1 MSETTADTTTADT
14 TTADTTTADTTTADT
29 TTADTTTADT
39 TTADTTTADTTTGTG
54 ADAAAD
60 TTEGSTTGTGSA
72 VETGTDTVVVELR
85 GRVAVVTVTRPD
97 VRNAL
102 NLGVLD
108 GIEAALDACERRAD
122 VDAVVFTGAGEKS
135 FVAGAD
141 VSQLVGYTLQDGL
154 RARMQ
159 RLWDRIQDLELPTI
173 AAVNGVA
180 LGGGNELAMSC
191 DIRIAADRARFGLP
205 EAGLGI
211 LPGAGGT
218 QRLSRLVGLGRAQE
232 MILTGRI
239 IDAEEA
245 LLIGL
250 VTSVVAPEEL
260 LDAALGTAGTI
271 LAKGPLAVR
280 LAKLVVR
287 GGAETD
293 QRTGL
298 LLERLAQSLLYA
310 ADEKAEGARAFLEKR
325 PARFREA

>member
-1 MSETTADTTTADT
+1 MTDSTGTTTAA
-14 TTADTTTADTTTADT
+14 TTAG
-29 TTADTTTADT
+29 
-39 TTADTTTADTTTGTG
+39 TTTGTTADSTAGTATADSTAGTTTDSTSG
-54 ADAAAD
+54 ATDAV
-60 TTEGSTTGTGSA
+60 TTAGTSTGTVVDTGTG
-72 VETGTDTVVVELR
+72 TVTAELR
-85 GRVAVVTVTRPD
+85 GRVAVVTVNRPE

-102 NLGVLD
+102 NFGVLD
-108 GIEAALDACERRAD
+108 GIEAALDAFERRED
-122 VDAVVFTGAGEKS
+122 VGAVVFTGAGEKS

-141 VSQLVGYTLQDGL
+141 ISQLVGYTLRDGL

-159 RLWDRIQDLELPTI
+159 RLYDRVQDLELPTI
-173 AAVNGVA
+173 AAVNGFA

-191 DIRIAADRARFGLP
+191 DIRIAAGNARFGLP
-205 EAGLGI
+205 ETNLGI

-245 LLIGL
+245 LRIGL
-250 VTSVVAPEEL
+250 VTSVVPAEEL
-260 LDAALGTAGTI
+260 MGAALATAETI

-287 GGAETD
+287 NGAETD

-310 ADEKAEGARAFLEKR
+310 SDEKAEGASAFLEKR
-325 PARFREA
+325 PARFREQG

>member
-1 MSETTADTTTADT
+1 MTDTTISSTTAGDRVV
-14 TTADTTTADTTTADT
+14 
-29 TTADTTTADT
+29 
-39 TTADTTTADTTTGTG
+39 
-54 ADAAAD
+54 
-60 TTEGSTTGTGSA
+60 TTELSGG
-72 VETGTDTVVVELR
+72 
-85 GRVAVVTVTRPD
+85 VAIVTVNRPE

-102 NLGVLD
+102 NFEVLN
-108 GIEAALDACERRAD
+108 GIEDALDSIERDDDIGAI
-122 VDAVVFTGAGEKS
+122 VFTGHGDKA

-141 VSQLVGYTLQDGL
+141 INQLVAYTMRDGL
-154 RARMQ
+154 KARMQ
-159 RLWDRIQDLELPTI
+159 RLWDRIQESDVPTI
-173 AAVNGVA
+173 AAVNGFA

-191 DIRIAADRARFGLP
+191 DIRVAAENAQFGLP
-205 EAGLGI
+205 ETNLGI

-245 LLIGL
+245 LRIGL
-250 VTSVVAPEEL
+250 VTNVVPSEEL
-260 LDAALGTAGTI
+260 MSTAMTTAETI

-287 GGAETD
+287 NGAETD

-310 ADEKAEGARAFLEKR
+310 SDEKAEGARAFLEKR
-325 PARFREA
+325 RARFVDHE

>member
-1 MSETTADTTTADT
+1 MTNTTTEPATDR
-14 TTADTTTADTTTADT
+14 
-29 TTADTTTADT
+29 
-39 TTADTTTADTTTGTG
+39 
-54 ADAAAD
+54 AAAIPAD
-60 TTEGSTTGTGSA
+60 VPTDPSVT
-72 VETGTDTVVVELR
+72 VEVRD
-85 GRVAVVTVTRPD
+85 RVAVLTVNRPE

-102 NLGVLD
+102 NAGVLD
-108 GIEAALDACERRAD
+108 GIEAALDECERRRD
-122 VDAVVFTGAGEKS
+122 VGAVVFTGAGEKA

-141 VSQLVGYTLQDGL
+141 ISQLVGYTMRDGL

-159 RLWDRIQDLELPTI
+159 RLYDRIQDLELPTI
-173 AAVNGVA
+173 AAVNGFA

-191 DIRIAADRARFGLP
+191 DIRIAAENARFGLP
-205 EAGLGI
+205 ETNLGI

-232 MILTGRI
+232 MILTGRL

-245 LLIGL
+245 LRIGL
-250 VTSVVAPEEL
+250 VTSVVPQDGL
-260 LDAALGTAGTI
+260 LDAALATAGTI

-287 GGAETD
+287 NGAETD

-310 ADEKAEGARAFLEKR
+310 SDEKSEGAGAFLEKR
-325 PARFREA
+325 PARFPQHDDRQPPADKTTDPGRPAPKEQP

>member
-1 MSETTADTTTADT
+1 MTNTATGTAVSAPAGSAAGSTADAP
-14 TTADTTTADTTTADT
+14 
-29 TTADTTTADT
+29 
-39 TTADTTTADTTTGTG
+39 
-54 ADAAAD
+54 AAP
-60 TTEGSTTGTGSA
+60 TVT
-72 VETGTDTVVVELR
+72 VEVRD
-85 GRVAVVTVTRPD
+85 RVAVLTVNRPE

-102 NLGVLD
+102 NAGVLD
-108 GIEAALDACERRAD
+108 GIEAALDECERRPD
-122 VDAVVFTGAGEKS
+122 VGAVVFTGAGEKA
-135 FVAGAD
+135 FVVGAD
-141 VSQLVGYTLQDGL
+141 ISQLVGYTMRDGL

-159 RLWDRIQDLELPTI
+159 RLYDRIQDLELPTV
-173 AAVNGVA
+173 AAVNGFA

-191 DIRIAADRARFGLP
+191 DIRIAAENARFGLP
-205 EAGLGI
+205 ETNLGI

-245 LLIGL
+245 LRIGL
-250 VTSVVAPEEL
+250 VTSVVPQEVL
-260 LDAALGTAGTI
+260 LDSALATAGTI

-287 GGAETD
+287 SGAETD

-310 ADEKAEGARAFLEKR
+310 SDEKAEGAGAFLEKR
-325 PARFREA
+325 PARFPQHDDRHPTEPGRPAPKEQP

>member
-1 MSETTADTTTADT
+1 MSETTTDATTGTAADTTTGTNSSTGTDADT
-14 TTADTTTADTTTADT
+14 TTGADTA
-29 TTADTTTADT
+29 
-39 TTADTTTADTTTGTG
+39 ADTTTGTG
-54 ADAAAD
+54 ATGADTSTGTDAAI
-60 TTEGSTTGTGSA
+60 ETGTG
-72 VETGTDTVVVELR
+72 TVVVELR
-85 GRVAVVTVTRPD
+85 GRVAVVTVTRPE

-102 NLGVLD
+102 NVGVLD

-141 VSQLVGYTLQDGL
+141 ISQLVGYTLQDGL

-245 LLIGL
+245 LRIGL
-250 VTSVVAPEEL
+250 VTSVVPPEEL

-310 ADEKAEGARAFLEKR
+310 ADEKAEGASAFLEKR
-325 PARFREA
+325 PAHFRDA

>member
-1 MSETTADTTTADT
+1 MTNTTTDSATLVT
-14 TTADTTTADTTTADT
+14 TSVRD
-29 TTADTTTADT
+29 
-39 TTADTTTADTTTGTG
+39 
-54 ADAAAD
+54 
-60 TTEGSTTGTGSA
+60 
-72 VETGTDTVVVELR
+72 R
-85 GRVAVVTVTRPD
+85 IAVVTVNRPE

-102 NLGVLD
+102 NYGVLD
-108 GIEAALDACERRAD
+108 GIEAALDAFELRED
-122 VDAVVFTGAGEKS
+122 VGAVVFTGTGEKA

-141 VSQLVGYTLQDGL
+141 ITQLVGYTLRDGL

-159 RLWDRIQDLELPTI
+159 RLYDRIQDLELPTI

-191 DIRIAADRARFGLP
+191 DIRIAAANARFGLP
-205 EAGLGI
+205 ETNLGI

-245 LLIGL
+245 LRIGL
-250 VTSVVAPEEL
+250 VTSVVPAEEL
-260 LDAALGTAGTI
+260 MDSARATARTI

-287 GGAETD
+287 NGAETD

-310 ADEKAEGARAFLEKR
+310 ADEKAEGVSAFLEKR
-325 PARFREA
+325 PARFRNDV

>member
-1 MSETTADTTTADT
+1 MTNTPTNGAEPITTTVQD
-14 TTADTTTADTTTADT
+14 
-29 TTADTTTADT
+29 
-39 TTADTTTADTTTGTG
+39 
-54 ADAAAD
+54 
-60 TTEGSTTGTGSA
+60 
-72 VETGTDTVVVELR
+72 
-85 GRVAVVTVTRPD
+85 RVAVVTVNRPE
-97 VRNAL
+97 VRNAI
-102 NLGVLD
+102 NYEVLD
-108 GIEAALDACERRAD
+108 GIEAALDALERRED
-122 VDAVVFTGAGEKS
+122 IGAVVFTGAGEKS

-141 VSQLVGYTLQDGL
+141 ISQLVRYTLRDGL

-159 RLWDRIQDLELPTI
+159 RLYDRIQDLEVPTI

-191 DIRIAADRARFGLP
+191 DIRIAAAHARFGLP
-205 EAGLGI
+205 ETNLGI

-245 LLIGL
+245 LRIGL
-250 VTSVVAPEEL
+250 VTSVVPAEEL
-260 LDAALGTAGTI
+260 MDTVRGTARTI

-280 LAKLVVR
+280 LAKVVVR
-287 GGAETD
+287 NGAETD

-310 ADEKAEGARAFLEKR
+310 ADEKAEGASAFLEKR
-325 PARFREA
+325 PARFGADA

>member
-1 MSETTADTTTADT
+1 MSETTTDATTTDATTGTAADSSTGTDADTTTSTGTDADRTTGAGTAADT
-14 TTADTTTADTTTADT
+14 G
-29 TTADTTTADT
+29 
-39 TTADTTTADTTTGTG
+39 TTGTTG
-54 ADAAAD
+54 TDTSTGTDAAI
-60 TTEGSTTGTGSA
+60 ETGTG
-72 VETGTDTVVVELR
+72 TVVVELR
-85 GRVAVVTVTRPD
+85 GRVAVVTVTRPE

-102 NLGVLD
+102 NVGVLD

-141 VSQLVGYTLQDGL
+141 ISQLVGYTLQDGL

-245 LLIGL
+245 LRIGL
-250 VTSVVAPEEL
+250 VTSVVPPEEL

-310 ADEKAEGARAFLEKR
+310 ADEKAEGASAFLEKR
-325 PARFREA
+325 SARFRDA

>member
-1 MSETTADTTTADT
+1 MTVTTTDSAMPVT
-14 TTADTTTADTTTADT
+14 TTVRD
-29 TTADTTTADT
+29 
-39 TTADTTTADTTTGTG
+39 
-54 ADAAAD
+54 
-60 TTEGSTTGTGSA
+60 
-72 VETGTDTVVVELR
+72 R
-85 GRVAVVTVTRPD
+85 IAVVTVNRPE

-102 NLGVLD
+102 NFGVLD
-108 GIEAALDACERRAD
+108 GIEAALDGFERRED
-122 VDAVVFTGAGEKS
+122 VGAVVFTGAGEKA

-141 VSQLVGYTLQDGL
+141 ISQLVGYTLRDGL

-159 RLWDRIQDLELPTI
+159 RLYDRIQDLELPTI
-173 AAVNGVA
+173 AAVNGFA

-191 DIRIAADRARFGLP
+191 DIRVAADNARFGLP
-205 EAGLGI
+205 ETNLGI

-245 LLIGL
+245 LRIGL
-250 VTSVVAPEEL
+250 VTSVVPAEEL
-260 LDAALGTAGTI
+260 MHSAHETARTI

-287 GGAETD
+287 NGAETD

-310 ADEKAEGARAFLEKR
+310 SDEKAEGANAFLEKR
-325 PARFREA
+325 PARFHDDA

>member
-1 MSETTADTTTADT
+1 MN
-14 TTADTTTADTTTADT
+14 
-29 TTADTTTADT
+29 
-39 TTADTTTADTTTGTG
+39 
-54 ADAAAD
+54 
-60 TTEGSTTGTGSA
+60 
-72 VETGTDTVVVELR
+72 
-85 GRVAVVTVTRPD
+85 RPE

-102 NLGVLD
+102 NVGVLD
-108 GIEAALDACERRAD
+108 GIEAALDALERHEDAG
-122 VDAVVFTGAGEKS
+122 AVVFTGAGEKA

-141 VSQLVGYTLQDGL
+141 ISQLVGYTLRDGL

-173 AAVNGVA
+173 AAVNGFA

-191 DIRIAADRARFGLP
+191 DIRVAAAGARFGLP
-205 EAGLGI
+205 ETNLGI

-245 LLIGL
+245 LRIGL
-250 VTSVVAPEEL
+250 VTSVVPADEL
-260 LDAALGTAGTI
+260 MDAALATADSI

-287 GGAETD
+287 NGAETD

-310 ADEKAEGARAFLEKR
+310 SDEKAEGASAFLEKR
-325 PARFREA
+325 PARFRDDD

>member
-1 MSETTADTTTADT
+1 MTETTTTSAN
-14 TTADTTTADTTTADT
+14 
-29 TTADTTTADT
+29 
-39 TTADTTTADTTTGTG
+39 G
-54 ADAAAD
+54 AAAGTSVV
-60 TTEGSTTGTGSA
+60 TTEI
-72 VETGTDTVVVELR
+72 R
-85 GRVAVVTVTRPD
+85 GGVAVVTVNRPE

-102 NLGVLD
+102 NFGVLD
-108 GIEAALDACERRAD
+108 GIEAALDSLERNGD
-122 VDAVVFTGAGEKS
+122 VGAIVFTGHGEKA

-141 VSQLVGYTLQDGL
+141 INQLIGYTLRDGL
-154 RARMQ
+154 TARMQ
-159 RLWDRIQDLELPTI
+159 RLWDRIQESDLPTI
-173 AAVNGVA
+173 AAVNGFA

-191 DIRIAADRARFGLP
+191 DIRVAAQNAQFGLP
-205 EAGLGI
+205 ETNLGI

-245 LLIGL
+245 LRIGL
-250 VTSVVAPEEL
+250 VTNVVPAEKL
-260 LDAALGTAGTI
+260 MDTVLSTAETI

-293 QRTGL
+293 QSTGL

-310 ADEKAEGARAFLEKR
+310 SDEKAEGATAFLEKR
-325 PARFREA
+325 RARFRAEE